1 MAKRVAKIGR
11 ASWLS
16 VTPEPE
22 YELPEAVATLAA
34 GARAAPEAVAAE
46 RIRIERL
53 VLHGRQR
60 QWLDYLHGVVELV
73 AAREGSADLDV
84 ERARRLAI
92 AVLSNHHNLLQALP
106 GRGAQMTAADRE
118 RLGRLLTTTR
128 PVHDQGHA
136 RLGAA

>member
-1 MAKRVAKIGR
+1 MAKRAAKIGR

-34 GARAAPEAVAAE
+34 GARATPEAVAAE

-60 QWLDYLHGVVELV
+60 QWLDYLHGAV
-73 AAREGSADLDV
+73 EGSEDREV

-128 PVHDQGHA
+128 PVHDQGRA